1 MVLQA
6 IKYQRGR
13 LEILDQLKLPHQE
26 VYVGITSAEEAWS
39 AIKLM
44 QVRGAPAIAIVAI
57 LSLAVWG
64 ATYDPYSPAL
74 AEKAPQFLSDKLK
87 YLVTSRPTA
96 VNLAEAASRLNAL
109 IWNTWNQSDKSGSAG
124 FAVID
129 RYIEA
134 AEQMLVDDVKDNENI
149 GKYGAEWISLMAK
162 AVETEKFSVLT
173 HCNTGYRNPKLA
185 SFSSFFCPL
194 LPTLFSANYGGAV
207 L

>member
-44 QVRGAPAIAIVAI
+44 QVRGAPAIAIVAT

-64 ATYDPYSPAL
+64 ATYDPGSPTL

-96 VNLAEAASRLNAL
+96 VNLAEAASRLDAL
-109 IWNTWNQSDKSGSAG
+109 IWNTWNKSDKSDSAG
-124 FAVID
+124 VAVIE

-134 AEQMLVDDVKDNENI
+134 AEQMLVDDVKDNEKI
-149 GKYGAEWISLMAK
+149 GKYGAEWISLKAQ

-173 HCNTGYRNPKLA
+173 HCNTGYRNSTLA
-185 SFSSFFCPL
+185 SFSSGLSSSFFC
-194 LPTLFSANYGGAV
+194 
-207 L
+207 

>member
-1 MVLQA
+1 M
-6 IKYQRGR
+6 
-13 LEILDQLKLPHQE
+13 E
-26 VYVGITSAEEAWS
+26 ITSAEEAWS

-74 AEKAPQFLSDKLK
+74 AQKAPLFLSDKLK

-96 VNLAEAASRLNAL
+96 VNLAEAALRLDAL
-109 IWNTWNQSDKSGSAG
+109 IWTTWDQSDKSDSAG
-124 FAVID
+124 FAVIE

-149 GKYGAEWISLMAK
+149 GKYGAEWISLKAK

-173 HCNTGYRNPKLA
+173 HCNTGYRNPTLA
-185 SFSSFFCPL
+185 SFSLFFRPVFPIL
-194 LPTLFSANYGGAV
+194 SSANCAREV